1 MKASY
6 HRETYLTDEI
16 LKELGFYIASD
27 FLGQKS
33 WRIKFPYYNHIMQI
47 TIRPDFH
54 RTNPNCGIFSL
65 IIPEVYDSLEPGNNP
80 NEKEF
85 SMNIAYHVDTA
96 ERLHAIMNSLTH
108 INLY

>member
-16 LKELGFYIASD
+16 LKELGFYEASS
-27 FLGQKS
+27 FLGNKS
-33 WRIKFPYYNHIMQI
+33 WRIKYPYYNHIMQI
-47 TIRPDFH
+47 TIRPDLH

-65 IIPEVYDSLEPGNNP
+65 VTPASEDQ
-80 NEKEF
+80 KEF

-96 ERLHAIMNSLTH
+96 ERLHLLINGLTH